1 MNWYIS
7 VDIPESAT
15 MASGGHC
22 GHGVMM
28 KMQLHLGQ
36 CQAQRES
43 KNTERKCQQTTK
55 TLAWP
60 DAGRKDGSLNATH
73 LWPRFLGVNMK
84 IVLDV
89 QLSSFGINIDVQP
102 DKAINKMSGADQ
114 QAIAEEAIRALEHYI
129 IMVTPDQE
137 VS

>member
-1 MNWYIS
+1 
-7 VDIPESAT
+7 
-15 MASGGHC
+15 
-22 GHGVMM
+22 
-28 KMQLHLGQ
+28 
-36 CQAQRES
+36 
-43 KNTERKCQQTTK
+43 
-55 TLAWP
+55 
-60 DAGRKDGSLNATH
+60 
-73 LWPRFLGVNMK
+73 MK

-102 DKAINKMSGADQ
+102 DKSIDKMPSFEQ

>member
-1 MNWYIS
+1 
-7 VDIPESAT
+7 

-22 GHGVMM
+22 GHGVMAR
-28 KMQLHLGQ
+28 MQLRLVP
-36 CQAQRES
+36 CQAQS
-43 KNTERKCQQTTK
+43 ASGNTEKRCQPMTK

-60 DAGRKDGSLNATH
+60 DADRKDGSLNATL
-73 LWPRFLGVNMK
+73 LWLLFLGVNMK

-89 QLSSFGINIDVQP
+89 QLSNFGINIDVQP
-102 DKAINKMSGADQ
+102 DRAINKMPSFEQ